1 MCTRCA
7 RLGVQCVPN
16 APSMRGRKS
25 STGRL
30 GPAIRALLT
39 PADGGRACGDD
50 TGALAPALP
59 PSTSPSGRSPG
70 LGSSSDALAG
80 TCLVTAS
87 RAQPRL
93 QQPLRLE
100 LCTSVGTSPACAAQV
115 RTQCHALAS
124 PTVTTAHARCA
135 RRPSHSRARAHSG
148 PCSSARPVLTLAT
161 RLHSPRP
168 TQPFPPRQLASV
180 LAVWEPTRNALL
192 ASGSQSAKLHFLK
205 CQFAA
210 AARYGSY
217 GAMAHTRT
225 SAAPSVRARIIA
237 LLGVLIRPCRP
248 CRAALFSTPRRA
260 RPRIA
265 AEHTH
270 LTMRQAHELQ
280 LPLDATLRALS
291 EMTIAVASAS
301 SARAGWQG
309 DGRVLIGAP
318 AHDDFPPV
326 PAFIVEWLASPFM
339 VVVCACAHGA
349 VRWLASGMLQSL
361 FVRAGMADQ
370 LAAML
375 DPQTAVEA
383 TRRGCTA
390 ATSVVPGAE
399 AGLVAAQHALDNA
412 WLERFAPH
420 ERPTLVNLFTSLWA
434 TLDFDTLA
442 RDGDQ
447 PSRRRLERE
456 GHARN
461 ALSPLIGGLQLGPQ
475 HLSMRLVAEDMGAV
489 CWEAFHFRPVDA
501 QLGICARAEQAEDSA
516 MAVAFGAAHG
526 TGGGQSGACS
536 AGSGAPA
543 TGMGASAPRAF
554 EGALG
559 NGMVMDVELE
569 MGLGMRALAEED
581 DAAMQALAET
591 IEIEQLL
598 ALCQ

>member
-1 MCTRCA
+1 MEQNPFESKGFGPDDDGLLALIPDALDASDDTDSASFPEPLLDAIAANAATRGSNAHEHPVGVSAGGVRKPARASCVACRISKARCDLDSQLAGAMCTRCA

-50 TGALAPALP
+50 TGALASALP
-59 PSTSPSGRSPG
+59 PSTSPSGRAPG
-70 LGSSSDALAG
+70 LGSSSDELAG

-100 LCTSVGTSPACAAQV
+100 LCTSVGTSPACAA
-115 RTQCHALAS
+115 
-124 PTVTTAHARCA
+124 
-135 RRPSHSRARAHSG
+135 
-148 PCSSARPVLTLAT
+148 
-161 RLHSPRP
+161 
-168 TQPFPPRQLASV
+168 QLASV

-217 GAMAHTRT
+217 
-225 SAAPSVRARIIA
+225 
-237 LLGVLIRPCRP
+237 
-248 CRAALFSTPRRA
+248 
-260 RPRIA
+260 
-265 AEHTH
+265 EHTH

-461 ALSPLIGGLQLGPQ
+461 SLTPLIGGLQLGPQ

-489 CWEAFHFRPVDA
+489 WWEAYHFRPVDA

-543 TGMGASAPRAF
+543 TGMGTSAPRAF
-554 EGALG
+554 EG

-569 MGLGMRALAEED
+569 MGLGMSASADED
-581 DAAMQALAET
+581 DAALQALAET

-598 ALCQ
+598 AICQ